1 VGDGLDEAVARA
13 RTRVAGFDIESLETG
28 SGPPVVLVHGLAGSH
43 RWWRRTVPALRPR
56 FRVLVPELV
65 GFGGSRPAPRQPSVP
80 ELAELLAEWILLRAG
95 GPAHVVGHSLGGQ
108 LAIHMAARRGECVDR
123 LVLVDAAG
131 VPRRLTLAE
140 AARFLGELA
149 PPRAWGAPGF
159 LPIIAADALR
169 AGPRVL
175 LAMTRSLL
183 ADDVRP
189 LLPLVRSRTLV
200 VWGRLDPLLPLHHAR
215 ELARGIAGARLVV
228 LPLAGHNPM
237 VDRPEAFNDVIA
249 GFLAPRPPE

>member
-1 VGDGLDEAVARA
+1 LAGATQRV
-13 RTRVAGFDIESLETG
+13 RTRVAGFEIESQEGG

-43 RWWRRTVPALRPR
+43 RWWLHTVPALRRR

-65 GFGGSRPAPRQPSVP
+65 GFGGSRPAPRQPAVA
-80 ELAELLAEWILLRAG
+80 ELAELLAEWIALRVG

-108 LAIHMAARRGECVDR
+108 LALHVAARRGESVDR

-140 AARFLGELA
+140 AARFLTELA
-149 PPRAWGAPGF
+149 PPRAWGAPAF
-159 LPIIAADALR
+159 LPTIAADALR

-175 LAMTRSLL
+175 LATTRSLL

-189 LLPLVRSRTLV
+189 LLPLIRNRTLV
-200 VWGRLDPLLPLHHAR
+200 VWGRLDPLLPLSHAR
-215 ELARGIAGARLVV
+215 QLSRGIAGARLVV

-237 VDRPEAFNDVIA
+237 VDRPEAFNEVVSA
-249 GFLAPRPPE
+249 FLAPRQGT